1 MVIGYRDAVKDLSR
15 ISVSHFLECGTVKIW
30 MKQSWMLQIQMKG
43 LKGVVLAL
51 VGRSIHLLKEET
63 LRFSI
68 PLML

>member
-15 ISVSHFLECGTVKIW
+15 MSVSHFLECGVVKIW

-43 LKGVVLAL
+43 LKGVVL